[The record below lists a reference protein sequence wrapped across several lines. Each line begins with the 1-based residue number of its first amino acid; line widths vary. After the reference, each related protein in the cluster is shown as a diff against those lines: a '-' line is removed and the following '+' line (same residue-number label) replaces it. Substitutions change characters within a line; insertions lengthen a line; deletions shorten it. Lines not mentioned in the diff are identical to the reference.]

1 MEHFLYDICLFRWAK
16 IGPIYFGNL
25 LMVIL
30 FFGGPMLF
38 TWLNQK
44 GYNIVE
50 IAIWSFKYVI
60 SYVLD
65 LFFNYIFNNYNLRNK
80 TIIIMLL
87 SLFIPNDIIRF
98 IIILILSFIII
109 NQNIEY
115 KKKNYIK
122 EYNKFGKKIYFF
134 IYIGILVMLLFI
146 LKYPL
151 FIKTVSP
158 LIVII
163 HIFYWYWFKSK
174 K

>member
-1 MEHFLYDICLFRWAK
+1 MTHFLYDICLFRWAK

-38 TWLNQK
+38 AWLNQK

-60 SYVLD
+60 SYLLN

-80 TIIIMLL
+80 TITLMIII
-87 SLFIPNDIIRF
+87 LFIPNEIIRF
-98 IIILILSFIII
+98 IIILIFSIIII

-115 KKKNYIK
+115 KKRNYIK
-122 EYNKFGKKIYFF
+122 EYKFGKKVYFLL
-134 IYIGILVMLLFI
+134 YIIALIISLFI

-151 FIKTVSP
+151 FITIIPYV
-158 LIVII
+158 IVIL
-163 HIFYWYWFKSK
+163 HILYWFKSK

>member
-1 MEHFLYDICLFRWAK
+1 MEHFFYDICLFRWAK
-16 IGPIYFGNL
+16 IGPIYLGNL
-25 LMVIL
+25 FMVLL
-30 FFGGPMLF
+30 FFGGPIIF
-38 TWLNQK
+38 SWLNQK
-44 GYNIVE
+44 GYNIFEVV
-50 IAIWSFKYVI
+50 IWSFKYII
-60 SYVLD
+60 SYVVE
-65 LFFNYIFNNYNLRNK
+65 LFLKYIFNNYSLKNK

-109 NQNIEY
+109 NQNMEY

-122 EYNKFGKKIYFF
+122 EYKFGKKTYFF
-134 IYIGILVMLLFI
+134 IYIGILIILLFI

-151 FIKTVSP
+151 FIIAVPP